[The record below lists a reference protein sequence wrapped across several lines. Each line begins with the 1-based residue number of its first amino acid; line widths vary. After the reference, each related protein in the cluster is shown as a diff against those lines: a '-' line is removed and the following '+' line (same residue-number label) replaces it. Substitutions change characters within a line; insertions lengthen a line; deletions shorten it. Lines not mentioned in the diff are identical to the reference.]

1 MADRQTISCVTIVYN
16 EEHNIRE
23 CLETALWMDEIIVVD
38 SFSTDRTKE
47 ISQLY
52 AKNVYQRSW
61 KGFGE
66 QKNFAIEK
74 VTSDWVFILDA
85 DERISPALRKEIST
99 LLSSAN
105 SATFNAYAIPRK
117 NVFYG
122 QWVRWGGAF
131 PDYQIRLF
139 RTGTAKYNQVEI
151 HENLL
156 TSGPVEV
163 LQGYLV
169 HFTENRISDHF
180 KKIGHYTLLAA
191 REKQKVRST
200 VYWYHLIIN
209 PLVVFLK
216 TYLLKKG
223 FKDGTR
229 GVIFAVHAGMYT
241 FLKYAKLWDI
251 LKRSKIP

>member
-23 CLETALWMDEIIVVD
+23 CLETATWMDEIIVVD
-38 SFSTDRTKE
+38 SFSTDETKE
-47 ISQLY
+47 IAQLY
-52 AKNVYQRSW
+52 TKNIYQRSW
-61 KGFGE
+61 NGFGR

-74 VTSDWVFILDA
+74 VTSAWVFILDA
-85 DERISPALRKEIST
+85 DERISSELREEIEI

-105 SATFNAYAIPRK
+105 SASSIAYAVPRR
-117 NVFYG
+117 NMLYG
-122 QWVRWGGAF
+122 QWVRWGGAY

-156 TSGPVEV
+156 ISGSVGT
-163 LQGYLV
+163 LQSHLT

-180 KKIGHYTLLAA
+180 KKIGYYTSLAA
-191 REKQKVRST
+191 KEKQKVRAT
-200 VYWYHLIIN
+200 VYWYHLVVN
-209 PLVVFLK
+209 PFVVFLK
-216 TYLLKKG
+216 TYLFKKG
-223 FKDGTR
+223 FKDGIR

-241 FLKYAKLWDI
+241 FLKYAKLWNNLNRIQD
-251 LKRSKIP
+251 P